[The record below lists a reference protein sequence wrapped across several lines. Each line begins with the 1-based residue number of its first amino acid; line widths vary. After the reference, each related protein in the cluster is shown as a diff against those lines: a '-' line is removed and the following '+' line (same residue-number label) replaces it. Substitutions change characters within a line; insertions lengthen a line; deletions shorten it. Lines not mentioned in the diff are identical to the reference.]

1 MNQQVSAEDIRRQSR
16 GEVASQAAG
25 VEHSRAVAEVQAAVT
40 VAQRCPRDEARAI
53 EKAKTSCR
61 QWEVASAAFFK
72 LPRGNDSVTGETI
85 HLAVELARC
94 WGNIDYGIM
103 ELARDDNAHESEML
117 AFAWDLETNTK
128 ARMTFIVP
136 HKRDKRGGP
145 VLLTDMRDIYENN
158 ANNGA
163 RRLRECIFR
172 VLPPYLKEVA
182 KATCYGTLEKG
193 RGDKPLEVRAAEA
206 VEAFK
211 GIGISR
217 DRLETKAGPVRNWT
231 AADIANL
238 EVSFMSIKRN
248 EVSADEE
255 FPRASVDETVD
266 QARAIADKA
275 RAGRATA
282 SPRSEQSEEGP
293 AQSQRGEANTEAEG
307 DPGLR
312 RAAIDIIRRASVLIN
327 RDEFDDLEMDA
338 APILQD
344 LPPALIDEVNAAL
357 DEAQTR
363 IARNA
368 NGGK

>member
-1 MNQQVSAEDIRRQSR
+1 MNQPVTSDAIMRQSR
-16 GEVASQAAG
+16 GEAASQAAG
-25 VEHSRAVAEVQAAVT
+25 IEHSRAVAEVQAAVT

-53 EKAKTSCR
+53 EKAKASCR
-61 QWEVASAAFFK
+61 QYEVASTAFFK
-72 LPRGNDSVTGETI
+72 IPRGNESVTGETI

-103 ELARDDNAHESEML
+103 ELARDDHAHESEML

-193 RGDKPLEVRAAEA
+193 KGDKPLEVRAAEA

-211 GIGISR
+211 GIGIAR
-217 DRLETKAGPVRNWT
+217 DRLEAKAGPVRNWT
-231 AADIANL
+231 GADIANL

-255 FPRASVDETVD
+255 FPRAGVDETVE
-266 QARAIADKA
+266 QARTIASQAKA
-275 RAGRATA
+275 NRQPAQEG
-282 SPRSEQSEEGP
+282 QGEGP
-293 AQSQRGEANTEAEG
+293 ADSQRGEANAEAEG
-307 DPGLR
+307 DASLRRDAIEAIR
-312 RAAIDIIRRASVLIN
+312 RAAVIST
-327 RDEFDDLEMDA
+327 RDEFDDLEMEV
-338 APILQD
+338 APFLND
-344 LPPALIDEVNAAL
+344 LPPSLIDEVNAAL

-368 NGGK
+368 KGGK

>member
-1 MNQQVSAEDIRRQSR
+1 MNQPVSAEDIRRQSR

-61 QWEVASAAFFK
+61 QWEVASTAFFK
-72 LPRGNDSVTGETI
+72 LPRGGESVTGETI

-103 ELARDDNAHESEML
+103 ELARDDSAHESEML

-193 RGDKPLEVRAAEA
+193 KGDKPLEVRAAEA

-211 GIGISR
+211 GIGIAR
-217 DRLETKAGPVRNWT
+217 DRLEAKVGLVRNWT

-255 FPRASVDETVD
+255 FPRGGVDETVE
-266 QARAIADKA
+266 QARAIAHKA
-275 RAGRATA
+275 RTA
-282 SPRSEQSEEGP
+282 SRPDQQPSDEAEGP
-293 AQSQRGEANTEAEG
+293 DDSQRGEANAEAPG
-307 DPGLR
+307 DPDLR
-312 RAAIDIIRRASVLIN
+312 RAAIDIIRRAAVIGG
-327 RDEFDDLEMDA
+327 RDEYDDLEMEA
-338 APILQD
+338 APLLSD

-357 DEAQTR
+357 DEAQAR
-363 IARNA
+363 ISRNPK
-368 NGGK
+368 GGK